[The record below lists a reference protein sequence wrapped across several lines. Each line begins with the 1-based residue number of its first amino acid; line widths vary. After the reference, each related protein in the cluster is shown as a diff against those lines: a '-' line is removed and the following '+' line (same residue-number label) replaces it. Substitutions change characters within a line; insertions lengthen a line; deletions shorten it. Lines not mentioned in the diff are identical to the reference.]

1 MFCSFLSAPL
11 LAMLLTGGGPA
22 PRPAPARCSY
32 ANLPPATR
40 QFLRRIDQTLPPL
53 VAQLRRA
60 DPEYP
65 VPYIEVDSCFH
76 AVVLPQLFAP
86 GVAGRMHYGLHQ
98 IYYKEMGEH
107 APLDPKATSLLVL
120 AYDSEA
126 AATAAE
132 HLQDSLRQALRER
145 CRGRIRELE
154 PCSGLARYD
163 FTRVGAH
170 LLHYSLYSQDPMQ
183 QAWLRSL
190 ASALTGQL
198 LVTTAPPPP
207 RARPRR

>member
-1 MFCSFLSAPL
+1 MLFSFLSVPL
-11 LAMLLTGGGPA
+11 LAMLLTGGPA
-22 PRPAPARCSY
+22 PKPTPARCSY
-32 ANLPPATR
+32 PNLPPATR

-53 VAQLRRA
+53 VAQLRQS
-60 DPEYP
+60 DPKYP
-65 VPYIEVDSCFH
+65 TPYIEFDSCFH
-76 AVVLPQLFAP
+76 AVVLPRLFAP
-86 GVAGRMHYGLHQ
+86 GVAGRMHRGLHQ
-98 IYYKEMGEH
+98 MYYKEMGEH
-107 APLDPKATSLLVL
+107 APIDPQAASLLVL

-132 HLQDSLRQALRER
+132 QLQDSLRLDLQRR

-163 FTRVGAH
+163 FTRAGSH

-190 ASALTGQL
+190 ASALTSEL
-198 LVTTAPPPP
+198 LVAPTPPPP